1 MYSAIKDQL
10 QHELDEIRS
19 AGLFKTER
27 HIDSPQAN
35 HIKAG
40 QIGESSADVLNF
52 CANNYL
58 GLADHPEIID
68 AAGVIEDNGVTIYD
82 DLMHGFGGGYFPP
95 ILGSRS
101 RPAGPLPEMTLK
113 ENMTVVVQPN
123 VITQDQRAGVQV
135 GELVHITD
143 RGFERLHKAPRA
155 LFRVG

>member
-40 QIGESSADVLNF
+40 QIGESGADVLNF

-58 GLADHPEIID
+58 GLADLPGLD
-68 AAGVIEDNGVTIYD
+68 AVGLRRVDVPLGLEQAGAADLIEFV
-82 DLMHGFGGGYFPP
+82 L
-95 ILGSRS
+95 
-101 RPAGPLPEMTLK
+101 
-113 ENMTVVVQPN
+113 Q
-123 VITQDQRAGVQV
+123 
-135 GELVHITD
+135 LVLD
-143 RGFERLHKAPRA
+143 G
-155 LFRVG
+155 